1 MSDLLEYKMK
11 KILGICQII
20 IKMFSLLSLIFNP
33 IRCDAPEPWQLGF
46 QDGASP
52 TYEGITELHNSIFF
66 YLVVIFIGVSWVFV
80 SIIMNFSHDKN
91 PIVYKYLNHG
101 TVIELIWTITPAF
114 VLIAI
119 AFPSFK
125 LLYLMD
131 EVISPSMTIKAV
143 GHQWYWS
150 YEYSDF
156 VNEDG
161 ESIEFDSYMIPD
173 SDLEDGQLRLLD
185 VDNRIVVPVDTHIR
199 FVVTGADVIHDFAV
213 PALGLKIDCTPGNRN
228 IFIENN
234 NNQFFSFSYD
244 DILKIDRRWI
254 TFIKGST
261 PQRRSI
267 SSNRLDNKVKWKET
281 KNIKDASI

>member
-1 MSDLLEYKMK
+1 MT
-11 KILGICQII
+11 
-20 IKMFSLLSLIFNP
+20 FSLWSTFVQ
-33 IRCDAPEPWQLGF
+33 CDAAEPWQIGF

-52 TYEGITELHNSIFF
+52 TFEGITELHNAIFF
-66 YLVVIFIGVSWVFV
+66 YLVLIFIGVMWVIG
-80 SIIMNFSHDKN
+80 SIVFNYSSTSN
-91 PIVYKYLNHG
+91 PISHKYSNHG
-101 TVIELIWTITPAF
+101 TLIELVWTITPALI
-114 VLIAI
+114 LIAI

-131 EVISPSMTIKAV
+131 DVISPAMTIKAV

-185 VDNRIVVPVDTHIR
+185 VDNRVVLPVDTHVR

-213 PALGLKIDCTPGNRN
+213 PSLGLKIDATPGRL
-228 IFIENN
+228 
-234 NNQFFSFSYD
+234 NQVSV
-244 DILKIDRRWI
+244 I
-254 TFIKGST
+254 TEREGVYYGQCSELCGVYHGFMPIAVEAVS
-261 PQRRSI
+261 
-267 SSNRLDNKVKWKET
+267 LDKYLSWL
-281 KNIKDASI
+281 DSQS